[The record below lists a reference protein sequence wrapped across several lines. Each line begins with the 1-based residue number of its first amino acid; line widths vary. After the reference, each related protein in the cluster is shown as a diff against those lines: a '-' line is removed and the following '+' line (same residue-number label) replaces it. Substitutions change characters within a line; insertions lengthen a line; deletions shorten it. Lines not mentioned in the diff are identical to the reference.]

1 MPVLRIPTPLRAYTN
16 GLSEVPVS
24 GQTVSDA
31 IADLTVRHPAIKPH
45 ILQDNGDL
53 RAFVNL
59 FKGEENVTSLQGLE
73 TPLGENDR
81 LLIIPSIA
89 GGSHAA

>member
-1 MPVLRIPTPLRAYTN
+1 MPVFRIPTPLRAYTN
-16 GLSEVPVS
+16 GLSEIPVA

-31 IADLTVRHPAIKPH
+31 LADLTTRHPGLKPH
-45 ILQDNGDL
+45 LVQENGQL

-59 FKGEENVTSLQGLE
+59 FRGEDNVSSLQGLA
-73 TPLGENDR
+73 TPLAENDR

-89 GGSHAA
+89 GG

>member
-16 GLSEVPVS
+16 GMSEVPVS
-24 GQTVSDA
+24 GPTVSDA
-31 IADLTVRHPAIKPH
+31 IADLTTRHPAIKPH
-45 ILQDNGDL
+45 ILQENGDL

-59 FKGEENVTSLQGLE
+59 FRGEENVSDLQGLQ

-89 GGSHAA
+89 GG